1 MKERKSETG
10 NSEVYQR
17 NRRLVSLVAVALLGA
32 MATSSGNAAQKTG
45 DPAYLTLQGDHAVSV
60 RDSHTLAPIA
70 MIPTDGQSID
80 SRITPD
86 GTKLYTLNVGSAKM
100 TVIRAKCPANKDDWN
115 DTERAAG
122 KCVPDTQLPAVTI
135 PGNGGFYFSIR
146 HDGKIIYVTSSSP
159 DPAAPKGANPFTSSL
174 SFIYAIDTHTDKILK
189 TLAPPRGKVAIAG
202 EISPD
207 GKTLWIATADG
218 FLQGLDPNT
227 GSPFTPTVFVGLVPA
242 TIKCSQDGRR
252 IYAANMPP
260 GPGMPGAPPGDKSA
274 APPTATVGIVDTKA
288 LKLIKSIAVTPGSA
302 ITGIEMVG
310 ERNQV
315 WTANG
320 NNTVSVIDTRSLQV
334 VKTITTPFSLAE
346 AVDVS
351 IDGERALVIGFNGK
365 LFDPGTATPA
375 AKAPA
380 FAQLYSTKT
389 FEPIG
394 DLVSLGNN
402 SGGIPSLSA
411 Q

>member
-1 MKERKSETG
+1 MELKSRAG
-10 NSEVYQR
+10 DNGVCQR
-17 NRRLVSLVAVALLGA
+17 NRLLVLVAAVVLLGG
-32 MATSSGNAAQKTG
+32 MASSSGNAAQNRD

-100 TVIRAKCPANKDDWN
+100 TVIRAKCPSDKDDWN
-115 DTERAAG
+115 DTERAAD

-159 DPAAPKGANPFTSSL
+159 DPATPKGANPFTSSL
-174 SFIYAIDTHTDKILK
+174 SFIYAIDTHTDEILK
-189 TLAPPRGKVAIAG
+189 KLAPPRGKIAIAG

-218 FLQGLDPNT
+218 FLQGLDANT
-227 GSPFTPTVFVGLVPA
+227 GSPLTPTVFVGLVPA
-242 TIKCSQDGRR
+242 TVKCSPDGKRV
-252 IYAANMPP
+252 YAANMPP
-260 GPGMPGAPPGDKSA
+260 GPGMPGAPPQGDKSA
-274 APPTATVGIVDTKA
+274 APPVATVGVVDTKS
-288 LKLIKSIAVTPGSA
+288 LKLIKSISMTPGSA

-334 VKTITTPFSLAE
+334 VRTITTPFSLAE